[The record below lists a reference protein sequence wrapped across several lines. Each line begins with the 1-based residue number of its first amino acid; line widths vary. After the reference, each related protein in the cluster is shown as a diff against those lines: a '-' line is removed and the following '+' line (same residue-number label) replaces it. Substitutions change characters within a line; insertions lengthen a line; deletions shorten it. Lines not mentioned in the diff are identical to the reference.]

1 MNVLKATKRTTTS
14 TGQINKLR
22 SDGFI
27 PAVLYGGEKSNLN
40 ISLKKLHLQDLIR
53 TETFTSKVFDLDIDG
68 RPEKVL
74 PRDIAYDPVSDEP
87 IHIDFIR
94 IAKGLILTLEIPVR
108 FINSEKSP
116 GLKKGGVLNIVRRKV
131 ELKCP
136 TENIPHEIVVD
147 LDNTEINTSFK
158 ISSVKL
164 PENVVPTI
172 TDRDFVIATVV
183 APTILVEPE
192 KVEETTAE
200 GEVPAEGAEG
210 AEGTEGAV
218 KTEEGKDKM
227 AKPSDDKT
235 KTASGD
241 KSKAGKPSDDK
252 TKTASGDKSKTA
264 SKETKKK

>member
-1 MNVLKATKRTTTS
+1 MDILKATKRTTTS

-27 PAVLYGGEKSNLN
+27 PAVLYGGKKNNLN
-40 ISLKKLHLQDLIR
+40 ISLKKLHLQDLIK
-53 TETFTSKVFDLDIDG
+53 TETFMSKVFDLDIDG
-68 RPEKVL
+68 SPEKVL
-74 PRDIAYDPVSDEP
+74 PREIAYDPVSDEP

-94 IAKGLILTLEIPVR
+94 IAKGLILTLEIPVK

-136 TENIPHEIVVD
+136 TENIPKEIVVD
-147 LDNTEINTSFK
+147 LADTEINTSLK

-192 KVEETTAE
+192 KVEETVAE
-200 GEVPAEGAEG
+200 GEVA
-210 AEGTEGAV
+210 AEGTEGTEGSEGAS
-218 KTEEGKDKM
+218 KPEEGKDKA
-227 AKPSDDKT
+227 AKPSDDKAKAAT
-235 KTASGD
+235 SD
-241 KSKAGKPSDDK
+241 KGKATKPSDDK
-252 TKTASGDKSKTA
+252 AKAGSGDKGKPA
-264 SKETKKK
+264 NKETKKK

>member
-27 PAVLYGGEKSNLN
+27 PAVLYGGKKNNLN

-53 TETFTSKVFDLDIDG
+53 TETFMSKVFDLDIDG
-68 RPEKVL
+68 SPEKVL

-116 GLKKGGVLNIVRRKV
+116 GLKKGGLLNIVRRKV

-136 TENIPHEIVVD
+136 TENIPHEIVVN
-147 LDNTEINTSFK
+147 LDNIEINTSLK

-210 AEGTEGAV
+210 AEGAEDTV
-218 KTEEGKDKM
+218 KTEEGKDKT
-227 AKPSDDKT
+227 AKPSDDKAKVT
-235 KTASGD
+235 SGD
-241 KSKAGKPSDDK
+241 KSKTAKPSDDK
-252 TKTASGDKSKTA
+252 AKITSGDKSKTA
-264 SKETKKK
+264 SKDSKKK

>member
-1 MNVLKATKRTTTS
+1 MNVLKATKRTS
-14 TGQINKLR
+14 VSKGQVNKLR

-27 PAVLYGGEKSNLN
+27 PAVLYGGKKSNLN
-40 ISLKKLHLQDLIR
+40 ISLKKLHLQDLVR
-53 TETFTSKVFDLDIDG
+53 TETFMSKVFDLDIDG
-68 RPEKVL
+68 SPEKAL
-74 PRDIAYDPVSDEP
+74 PREIAYDPVSDDP

-94 IAKGLILTLEIPVR
+94 ITKGSILTLEIPVK

-136 TENIPHEIVVD
+136 TENIPNEIVVD
-147 LDNTEINTSFK
+147 LDNTEINTSLK

-192 KVEETTAE
+192 KVEETAAE
-200 GEVPAEGAEG
+200 GEAPAEGA
-210 AEGTEGAV
+210 AEGSETTEKTEG
-218 KTEEGKDKM
+218 E
-227 AKPSDDKT
+227 
-235 KTASGD
+235 
-241 KSKAGKPSDDK
+241 KPSDDK

-264 SKETKKK
+264 KPSDDKAKASGGEKGKATSKEAKKK